1 VTRARAIFCALL
13 VPTHLAAFAKLTP
26 ESVSAFDRYVELT
39 EVRMKGDLHP
49 ERFLHVAATPEIRA
63 KLRAGELRI
72 ERAPATKDQG
82 KEIKVPGGLIHHW
95 LGAMFIPNATIAS
108 VRAAMH
114 DYEHYSTFYQ
124 PKVTES
130 KQIAHQGEED
140 DIFLRV
146 YMKQFLTVVLNS
158 QYHVR
163 YGQLDPQHAY
173 VASRSTRIAEV
184 KDLKH
189 PDAGEEPVGID
200 SGFLWRLNWYWR
212 LEQADS
218 GVYAEWELISLSR
231 DVPLAF
237 RWMLKGFVEKMPKEF
252 VMTTLRGT
260 KAAVESH

>member
-1 VTRARAIFCALL
+1 VTRIRALFFTLL
-13 VPTHLAAFAKLTP
+13 VPAHLAAFARLTP
-26 ESVSAFDRYVELT
+26 ETVSAFDRYVELT

-49 ERFLHVAATPEIRA
+49 ERFLQVAVTPDVRA

-82 KEIKVPGGLIHHW
+82 KEIKVPVGLIHHW
-95 LGAMFIPNATIAS
+95 LGAMFIPNATLAS
-108 VRAAMH
+108 VYAVMR
-114 DYEHYSTFYQ
+114 DYEHYSAFYQ
-124 PKVTES
+124 PKVIGS
-130 KQIAHQGEED
+130 KRLAHQEDED

-163 YGQLDPQHAY
+163 YGQLDPQHAC
-173 VASRSTRIAEV
+173 VVSRSTRIAEV

-189 PDAGEEPVGID
+189 PDDGEEPVGND

-212 LEQADS
+212 LEQADG

-260 KAAVESH
+260 KSAVEKR

>member
-1 VTRARAIFCALL
+1 VTRIRVLFCALL
-13 VPTHLAAFAKLTP
+13 VPAHLAAFAKLTP
-26 ESVSAFDRYVELT
+26 EAISAFDRYVKLT

-49 ERFLHVAATPEIRA
+49 ERFLPVAVTPEIKGR
-63 KLRAGELRI
+63 LRAGELRI

-95 LGAMFIPNATIAS
+95 LGAMFIPNTTIAS
-108 VRAAMH
+108 VHAVMH

-124 PKVTES
+124 AKVTES
-130 KQIAHQGEED
+130 KQIAHQGDED

-163 YGQLDPQHAY
+163 YAMLDPQHAY
-173 VASRSTRIAEV
+173 VISRSTRIAEV

-189 PDAGEEPVGID
+189 PDAGEEPVGND

-212 LEQADS
+212 LEQADG

-260 KAAVESH
+260 KAAVEKR